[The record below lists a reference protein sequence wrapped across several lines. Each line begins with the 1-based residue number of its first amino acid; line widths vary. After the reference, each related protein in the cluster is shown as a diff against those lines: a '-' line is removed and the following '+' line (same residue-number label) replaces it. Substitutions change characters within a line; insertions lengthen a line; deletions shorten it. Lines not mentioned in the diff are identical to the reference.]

1 MADISI
7 SVTLDNAPLQTSLN
21 KAGQDVQKFISDAKS
36 KFDELSNKLKDLTNN
51 INPLQGGI
59 LKLVSAFSLLKAV
72 DFAKDAAEWANTMDS
87 VAKSVGMTVP
97 QILEL
102 QTAVT
107 KAGGT
112 AQAAS
117 RGIEM
122 FYMKLDQARQGGTA
136 QQYAFERLGISLKDL
151 ATMDDRDL
159 FRLTI
164 QRLADMPR
172 SAASSR
178 IEVELLS
185 KSFRGIPI
193 SEINAELDKMKGKF
207 DEQGAVVAEG
217 AEAWRHFLE
226 TITNLKLA
234 LLTIFQPIFEQFGK
248 LNLSVDDFVVVLRKA
263 LEIIVAIVAIRFAG
277 ELFLIVDATF
287 AAIKGV
293 RALII
298 TLEAL
303 SVAEG
308 VASLGIGTLIQWAV
322 KLGIAGAAAYGAV
335 SIIDD
340 LDKKLEENKG
350 KNLEAA
356 KAAEEKTKA
365 DNKQS
370 TIGQQVWTA
379 YARLNA
385 AIKEQT
391 SLFKDN
397 MDAQIK
403 KIQLGAEDAG
413 MSEEQKA
420 RRSEELRMEQEFTR
434 KIEETRAKLKEAQAA
449 RPDSD
454 QAKTTGALKTAL
466 DDLVKSQADYVSRA
480 GEAAAAK
487 ARENNIDQMGLLLK
501 EDQIKIQKTLADIQI
516 NIDELTMTNDQKKI
530 ANIEKQTNEYIKL
543 ATEKRR
549 SELGTNTTD
558 QQLGEDELLQNIIK
572 GIREK
577 SQEVITATK
586 TEIEESRKWNTG
598 WKSAFDQY
606 VEDATNAATL
616 AKDVFNSV
624 VGSMNSALDNFVM
637 TGKFNFSSL
646 ATSIIQDLLKIQLK
660 ASLAGVLKAGASG
673 LSSMFGGAFADGGN
687 IPSGKFGLVGEAG
700 PELVAGP
707 ATVTSAKDTAGMIGG
722 GDTNNHYYNIQ
733 AVDSKSVAQLFAE
746 NRMTMFG
753 MVEQARRELPMRTR

>member
-1 MADISI
+1 M
-7 SVTLDNAPLQTSLN
+7 
-21 KAGQDVQKFISDAKS
+21 
-36 KFDELSNKLKDLTNN
+36 
-51 INPLQGGI
+51 
-59 LKLVSAFSLLKAV
+59 
-72 DFAKDAAEWANTMDS
+72 
-87 VAKSVGMTVP
+87 
-97 QILEL
+97 
-102 QTAVT
+102 
-107 KAGGT
+107 
-112 AQAAS
+112 
-117 RGIEM
+117 
-122 FYMKLDQARQGGTA
+122 
-136 QQYAFERLGISLKDL
+136 
-151 ATMDDRDL
+151 
-159 FRLTI
+159 
-164 QRLADMPR
+164 
-172 SAASSR
+172 
-178 IEVELLS
+178 
-185 KSFRGIPI
+185 
-193 SEINAELDKMKGKF
+193 
-207 DEQGAVVAEG
+207 
-217 AEAWRHFLE
+217 
-226 TITNLKLA
+226 
-234 LLTIFQPIFEQFGK
+234 
-248 LNLSVDDFVVVLRKA
+248 
-263 LEIIVAIVAIRFAG
+263 
-277 ELFLIVDATF
+277 
-287 AAIKGV
+287 
-293 RALII
+293 
-298 TLEAL
+298 
-303 SVAEG
+303 
-308 VASLGIGTLIQWAV
+308 
-322 KLGIAGAAAYGAV
+322 
-335 SIIDD
+335 
-340 LDKKLEENKG
+340 
-350 KNLEAA
+350 
-356 KAAEEKTKA
+356 
-365 DNKQS
+365 
-370 TIGQQVWTA
+370 
-379 YARLNA
+379 
-385 AIKEQT
+385 
-391 SLFKDN
+391 
-397 MDAQIK
+397 
-403 KIQLGAEDAG
+403 GAEDAG

-420 RRSEELRMEQEFTR
+420 SRSEELRMEQEFTR

-454 QAKTTGALKTAL
+454 QAKTTGALKSAL

-480 GEAAAAK
+480 GDAAAAK
-487 ARENNIDQMGLLLK
+487 ARANNIEQMGLLLA
-501 EDQIKIQKTLADIQI
+501 EDRIKMDKTINDIETSI
-516 NIDELTMTNDQKKI
+516 AELTMTNDQKKI
-530 ANIEKQTNEYIKL
+530 ANIEKQTQEYIKL

-606 VEDATNAATL
+606 VEDATNSATL